1 MALTQVNAYVRLS
14 SSTEHFG
21 GFDLGGAAG
30 FRSDFQPF
38 AAIECD
44 VTVHGELLQSA
55 NAFTGGKLGAG
66 DGIAAFTERPLI
78 LPHSAVEGKGEDEDG
93 DKGEDAEGHGK
104 GSDGRGV
111 RQCLHTGGRRS

>member
-14 SSTEHFG
+14 SGTEQAG

-55 NAFTGGKLGAG
+55 NAFTGDKLGTG
-66 DGIAAFTERPLI
+66 DGIATFTECPLI
-78 LPHSAVEGKGEDEDG
+78 LPHSAVKGKGDDEDG
-93 DKGEDAEGHGK
+93 DKGEDAGGHSKPSTRARNSTTSLGE
-104 GSDGRGV
+104 R
-111 RQCLHTGGRRS
+111 